1 MHILFFFMISLWFC
15 YGWFYD
21 FDMILIWFWYGW
33 IFKLCKCLGNLV
45 FAAPPPLEWA
55 SASVRCKV
63 ALWSFW
69 VHRAESDKTSV
80 GAYFLQCATQ
90 VRETNLLVDFITV
103 LKGIAGSAKGRTHA
117 SISSTGTVTGCIVQN
132 VWRVKQ
138 MEHDNMSDQAQ
149 HRK

>member
-1 MHILFFFMISLWFC
+1 MISLWFC

-45 FAAPPPLEWA
+45 FAAPPPPLEWA

>member
-1 MHILFFFMISLWFC
+1 MHILFFYDFVMILLWLILWFR
-15 YGWFYD
+15 YD
-21 FDMILIWFWYGW
+21 FDMILIWLNFQA
-33 IFKLCKCLGNLV
+33 LQVSREPCVCS
-45 FAAPPPLEWA
+45 PPPLEWA

>member
-1 MHILFFFMISLWFC
+1 MISLWFC

-45 FAAPPPLEWA
+45 FAGPPRWNEQVPL
-55 SASVRCKV
+55 SVAR
-63 ALWSFW
+63 WHSEFFW

-90 VRETNLLVDFITV
+90 VREANLLVDFITV

-138 MEHDNMSDQAQ
+138 IEHDNMSDQAQ

>member
-1 MHILFFFMISLWFC
+1 MVDFMISIWF
-15 YGWFYD
+15 WYD
-21 FDMILIWFWYGW
+21 FDMVEFSSFASVSGT
-33 IFKLCKCLGNLV
+33 LCLQP
-45 FAAPPPLEWA
+45 PPPLEWA